1 MHLKSLSLDVIFS
14 RRLEMWK
21 AAVLMVAARRGP
33 AGGREY
39 GGAGAPCPASPR
51 GLRSPDRNSSPRP
64 APPRRRRAPDSEP
77 RPPPPPREAGGGPR
91 GAPPSRLGVCSCRG
105 RPSPGLHTPGDG
117 ELTTYHRTAPPCDTC
132 GSTAPRSAPLSP
144 YPMTWARGTIAL
156 GSNSSSS
163 SSPAV

>member
-64 APPRRRRAPDSEP
+64 APPRRRRAPASAAAAT
-77 RPPPPPREAGGGPR
+77 AGGGRGPAGGPGGPR
-91 GAPPSRLGVCSCRG
+91 HLGSVSAPAVDGPAPACTPPEMGSSPPITGQLLPVMPVVPRLRAL
-105 RPSPGLHTPGDG
+105 RPS
-117 ELTTYHRTAPPCDTC
+117 
-132 GSTAPRSAPLSP
+132 
-144 YPMTWARGTIAL
+144 AL
-156 GSNSSSS
+156 I
-163 SSPAV
+163 P